1 MTVIDAS
8 IRPLDKYEDAR
19 QSWAMPYSQLPGPQT
34 IAALMLS
41 AVIVSAVAIKG
52 PIPIPYEVVKDFQP
66 LIAAAVALCA
76 AALAYSG
83 AKAKVNFDRSIHE
96 ANELRRKGNLVRKLR
111 YAAMSH
117 LVRRR
122 PCESR
127 LFPHQGFG
135 QRNRSIQLRLPTPK
149 GI

>member
-111 YAAMSH
+111 YAAMIA
-117 LVRRR
+117 
-122 PCESR
+122 
-127 LFPHQGFG
+127 FG
-135 QRNRSIQLRLPTPK
+135 EAKTMREQTVPPSGVWPAK
-149 GI
+149 